1 MHDSGFKRWMVWGAL
16 ASASWL
22 VSACGVLPKQG
33 DTFEVAPGFT
43 RSPAQT
49 GYNGTIKDIPTSI
62 DPRTAEAKGTPGRSL
77 LLDPGERARLEAQG
91 AMGGSGSAPPAP
103 GPEGGP
109 QYEELGAEGSVIAPS
124 RELPASQSVGN
135 DRPTNPNTPG
145 GAPAKSDA
153 RSK

>member
-22 VSACGVLPKQG
+22 VAACGVLPQSG
-33 DTFEVAPGFT
+33 DTYVVAPGFT
-43 RSPAQT
+43 RSPELT

-77 LLDPGERARLEAQG
+77 LLDPGEQALLESQG
-91 AMGGSGSAPPAP
+91 AMGGSGSTPPAP

-109 QYEELGAEGSVIAPS
+109 QSEERGTEGSTIA
-124 RELPASQSVGN
+124 
-135 DRPTNPNTPG
+135 PTNPNAPG
-145 GAPAKSDA
+145 GAPAKQDS
-153 RSK
+153 RGK